1 MDRYIIGRVVDIV
14 SANSNIRKINFNH
27 NFLTDDCLGEVS
39 RIVENCHQLN
49 IMELSYNKFKGDP
62 QQFGLFFDIINLL
75 QDELIEGIDEPGF
88 KLALSNNLIGDDI
101 VSAIE

>member
-14 SANSNIRKINFNH
+14 SANSMIRTINFSH
-27 NFLTDDCLGEVS
+27 NYLTDDCLGEIS

-49 IMELSYNKFKGDP
+49 IMDLSYNQFKGDP
-62 QQFGLFFDIINLL
+62 RHFGHFFDIINLL

-88 KLALSNNLIGDDI
+88 KLVLSNN
-101 VSAIE
+101 